1 MNSGRHIA
9 TTLWVIRHGETVQ
22 STQGRCYGSLDVAL
36 SPGGIAQVQAVAH
49 HLRTQCLS
57 GIYCSPRTR
66 CRRSAE
72 IIAAGRTCAVETV
85 EDLAELH
92 FGYFEG
98 RTYDEIAA
106 EHPELYAEWMANPTM
121 VKFPGGESFS
131 DMWERVNAAVAKL
144 RSAHAGSI
152 FAIVAH
158 GGVNRIILAEALGL
172 PTENIFRIGQGYAA
186 LNVVKYYGDA
196 TVVELMNGSATIAL
210 R

>member
-1 MNSGRHIA
+1 MNSGPHIA
-9 TTLWVIRHGETVQ
+9 TTLWLIRHGETAQ
-22 STQGRCYGSLDVAL
+22 SSRGRCYGSLDVAL
-36 SPGGIAQVQAVAH
+36 SPAGIVQVQAAAKR
-49 HLRTQCLS
+49 LGTQRLS

-66 CRRSAE
+66 CRHSAE
-72 IIAAGRTCAVETV
+72 IIAAEQTCTVETV
-85 EDLAELH
+85 EDLAELD
-92 FGYFEG
+92 FGDFEG

-144 RSAHAGSI
+144 RTGHAESI

-172 PTENIFRIGQGYAA
+172 PGKNIFRIGQGYAA
-186 LNVVKYYGDA
+186 LNLVKYYGDA
-196 TVVELMNGSATIAL
+196 TVVELMNDSARVT
-210 R
+210 